1 MPIVLNPLPT
11 ESIMAKNDMESK
23 SASSVPF
30 RPTYGTASDEDE
42 DVSGI
47 KHVVSVYFLLIV
59 TGEQS
64 YRISSNLPLL
74 HHHHINIAPQYLGLR
89 QGL

>member
-11 ESIMAKNDMESK
+11 EPTMAKNDMESK
-23 SASSVPF
+23 SASSVTF

-47 KHVVSVYFLLIV
+47 
-59 TGEQS
+59 T
-64 YRISSNLPLL
+64 
-74 HHHHINIAPQYLGLR
+74 
-89 QGL
+89 